1 VQNSLIFLVFVFFTQ
16 AAWPQVKSRANKAL
30 KAVILSE
37 QAYVFKKP
45 DFDSEVITIL
55 SPGNMVY
62 YVSSGKWDLFHKIR
76 VSATAFGYISEADI
90 KIISDQPRVPE
101 EKQSEPQKPQKPF
114 LSRSLIGP
122 VIQMTNF
129 TESTMAATRS
139 QNLSFIGAKWSGIS
153 GFLEGAGYADSN
165 LLFYSGAPG
174 YYADATG
181 KSAGGIIIIG
191 DYMLEMMKLQ
201 GPDIVTFYGFGPM
214 FRFSNLQVTLDQGN
228 DIAYTM
234 TDLVLGAVANAGAGV
249 RLGNYA
255 LRFDGKYYWEKQKY
269 WAIGLAFQWDL

>member
-1 VQNSLIFLVFVFFTQ
+1 MTLALFFQT
-16 AAWPQVKSRANKAL
+16 AWPQVKSGPNKAL
-30 KAVILSE
+30 KAVIVNE

-45 DFDSEVITIL
+45 DFDSEVVTIL
-55 SPGNMVY
+55 SPGNLIY

-76 VSATAFGYISEADI
+76 VSPTAFGYISEADI
-90 KIISDQPRVPE
+90 KIISDRPQTPSEKPKESEKPR
-101 EKQSEPQKPQKPF
+101 KPQREF
-114 LSRSLIGP
+114 LSRSFVGP
-122 VIQMTNF
+122 VLQMTNF
-129 TESTMAATRS
+129 TEDTMAATRS
-139 QNLSFIGAKWSGIS
+139 QSLSFIGAKWSGLS
-153 GFLEGAGYADSN
+153 GFLEGAGYSDAN

-181 KSAGGIIIIG
+181 RSAGGLILIG

-214 FRFSNLQVTLDQGN
+214 FRFSNLQVTLNQGN

-234 TDLVLGAVANAGAGV
+234 TDLVLGVVLNAGAGL
-249 RLGNYA
+249 RLGSYA